1 MMMTVMKRGFACVV
15 NRVALSLPPSF
26 LERGGSYGMEHG
38 SGKGGMHIRRPRQ
51 ERNCCPPDECDKTN

>member
-1 MMMTVMKRGFACVV
+1 MMMTVMERGFACVV

-38 SGKGGMHIRRPRQ
+38 WGHAHPTSAPGEELLPSR
-51 ERNCCPPDECDKTN
+51 